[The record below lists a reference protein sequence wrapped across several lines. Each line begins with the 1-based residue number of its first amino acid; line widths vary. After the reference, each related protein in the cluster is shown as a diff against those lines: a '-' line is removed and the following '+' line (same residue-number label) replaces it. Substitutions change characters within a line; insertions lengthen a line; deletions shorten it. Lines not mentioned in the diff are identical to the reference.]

1 VVQAEA
7 CADAGPRVAAEL
19 AEMLGGRI
27 DASLASAFQYVAELL
42 SDRGRRLSPPEA
54 ASAGSTIH

>member
-1 VVQAEA
+1 MEF
-7 CADAGPRVAAEL
+7 
-19 AEMLGGRI
+19 
-27 DASLASAFQYVAELL
+27 ASAFQYVAELL